1 MDPAVGGSPEGHPQE
16 APAAGSALTSVGFKV
31 GLGMANLGFY
41 VASIG
46 VVVVLL
52 APDLHLEVGQVAWVG
67 SIFGYGLLVMALA
80 GPALLQLGV
89 NRVLAL
95 SAGALGVGS
104 VLLGLPLGAM
114 PAYVGAILMGLGA
127 AGLALVTPKFLHGPG
142 AEAKLTRANAA
153 ASLSGVA
160 APLLLGVATLTGLGG
175 RLPLLLMAACMGLLL
190 FAALRSAPEPPSPRT
205 VDAGDVPRVDRGKTL
220 RNWLALVCSVSA
232 EFCFIVWGVVRL
244 TGTGLDAGSA
254 AVVASSFQIGMALGR
269 VVGPAFIARFP
280 MVTVG
285 TGVAAVGTLM
295 VVLGTSWQVV
305 GAGQLVAGFGIA
317 TLYPITVARLMATPG
332 LRPELGA
339 SFGVLGSGVA
349 ITIAPTV
356 LALLAGVVDLRVAFL
371 VPLPLLLGVLLLHG
385 RRRPAVI

>member
-1 MDPAVGGSPEGHPQE
+1 MDPAVGSGPKGHPQGIS
-16 APAAGSALTSVGFKV
+16 AADSWLTSVGFKV

-52 APDLHLEVGQVAWVG
+52 APDLHVEVGQVAWVG

-153 ASLSGVA
+153 ASLSGC
-160 APLLLGVATLTGLGG
+160 LLY
-175 RLPLLLMAACMGLLL
+175 
-190 FAALRSAPEPPSPRT
+190 
-205 VDAGDVPRVDRGKTL
+205 
-220 RNWLALVCSVSA
+220 
-232 EFCFIVWGVVRL
+232 
-244 TGTGLDAGSA
+244 
-254 AVVASSFQIGMALGR
+254 
-269 VVGPAFIARFP
+269 
-280 MVTVG
+280 
-285 TGVAAVGTLM
+285 
-295 VVLGTSWQVV
+295 TSRCV
-305 GAGQLVAGFGIA
+305 
-317 TLYPITVARLMATPG
+317 
-332 LRPELGA
+332 
-339 SFGVLGSGVA
+339 
-349 ITIAPTV
+349 
-356 LALLAGVVDLRVAFL
+356 
-371 VPLPLLLGVLLLHG
+371 
-385 RRRPAVI
+385 